1 MLSGSVHCS
10 TRFVS
15 FSRTDLIFELTVFA
29 QEIYKTKISVSNSHE
44 KYLCG
49 IVRPAT
55 VSANRIILIQ
65 DYILN
70 VVVPDVR
77 CQFPGLEG
85 PCFRII

>member
-15 FSRTDLIFELTVFA
+15 FSRLDLYVELTVFA
-29 QEIYKTKISVSNSHE
+29 QEIYKTNISVSNAHE

-49 IVRPAT
+49 IMRPAT
-55 VSANRIILIQ
+55 VSANHLLLIR
-65 DYILN
+65 DYLLN

-85 PCFRII
+85 PCCRII